1 MASRKQ
7 PQPGLGA
14 DDKGGSTELLEY
26 YVDQKKGNGG
36 DDASSGLSAAERSAP
51 RRRIPTTGRE
61 IVAEV
66 LRAEDDPTINP
77 WTFRMWFIG
86 IGLSVFASTMYV
98 GCHVE
103 SPIDLFRTCI
113 NTFRPQ
119 AVHIHTVRIFTRAIF
134 NTYSIRCSSS
144 S

>member
-1 MASRKQ
+1 MASAK
-7 PQPGLGA
+7 QPGLGA

-26 YVDQKKGNGG
+26 ADPKRSGK
-36 DDASSGLSAAERSAP
+36 DDDSSDLSAAERNSP

-86 IGLSVFASTMYV
+86 IGLSVFASTM
-98 GCHVE
+98 
-103 SPIDLFRTCI
+103 
-113 NTFRPQ
+113 
-119 AVHIHTVRIFTRAIF
+119 
-134 NTYSIRCSSS
+134 
-144 S
+144 